1 MLWRYR
7 IQKKSALIKGGK
19 PMSENLSGSL
29 KTVNRV
35 EITTLID
42 NYVDVLLPSTDIIT
56 RPPLSIDGKVKADTF
71 LAEHGLSLLVTV
83 WQGEEKHTILF
94 DTGYTK
100 IGVLHNIEQLGLNI
114 EDIEVIVLSHG
125 HMDHTGSLNRIL
137 DKIPGTIPLVL
148 HPGAFVYPRYTR
160 QPDGSKNIWPQTLTR
175 DALAQKNVEIVESE
189 TPTLIADEMI
199 MVTGE
204 VERTTAFEKGMPNA
218 LVEKNGEIVQ
228 DPILDDQAIVMKL
241 NGKGLVVI
249 SGCAHSGIINTL
261 TFAQKTIGE
270 QSIHTVLGGFHLT
283 GPFFEK
289 IHDETIQ
296 EMKKMDPDVIMPMHC
311 TGLKAIQLFQRE
323 FPSSFVLN
331 SVGSK
336 MTLS

>member
-1 MLWRYR
+1 MN
-7 IQKKSALIKGGK
+7 
-19 PMSENLSGSL
+19 ENLSGSL
-29 KTVNRV
+29 KTVDRI

-42 NYVDVLLPSTDIIT
+42 NYVDVLLPSTDVIT

-71 LAEHGLSLLVTV
+71 LAEHGLSLLVSV

-94 DTGYTK
+94 DTGYSK
-100 IGVLHNIEQLGLNI
+100 VGVLHNLAQLGLNI

-125 HMDHTGSLNRIL
+125 HMDHTGSLNAIL

-160 QPDGSKNIWPQTLTR
+160 QPNGSKNIWPQTLTR
-175 DALAQKNVEIVESE
+175 DALAQKNVKIVESK
-189 TPTLIADEMI
+189 TPTLIADGMI

-204 VERTTAFEKGMPNA
+204 VERTTSFEKGMPNA
-218 LVEKNGEIVQ
+218 LVEKNGDIVQ
-228 DPILDDQAIVMKL
+228 DPIMDDQAIVMKL

-249 SGCAHSGIINTL
+249 SGCAHAGIVNTL
-261 TFAQKTIGE
+261 AFAQKTIGE
-270 QSIHTVLGGFHLT
+270 QGIHAVLGGFHLS

-296 EMKKMDPDVIMPMHC
+296 GIKKMDPDVIMPMHC
-311 TGLKAIQLFQRE
+311 TGLKAINRFQKE

>member
-1 MLWRYR
+1 MN
-7 IQKKSALIKGGK
+7 
-19 PMSENLSGSL
+19 ENLVGSL
-29 KTVNRV
+29 KTVDRV

-42 NYVDVLLPSTDIIT
+42 NYVDVLLPSTDVIT

-83 WQGEEKHTILF
+83 YNGEDKHTILF

-100 IGVLHNIEQLGLNI
+100 VGVPHNMEQLGLNM

-125 HMDHTGSLNRIL
+125 HMDHTGALNAIL

-148 HPGAFVYPRYTR
+148 HPGALVYPRYTR

-175 DALAQKNVEIVESE
+175 DALAKKNVEIVESE

-204 VERTTAFEKGMPNA
+204 MKRTTSFEKGMPNA

-228 DPILDDQAIVMKL
+228 DPIIDDQAIVMKL

-249 SGCAHSGIINTL
+249 SGCAHAGIVNTL
-261 TFAQKTIGE
+261 MFAQKTTGE
-270 QSIHTVLGGFHLT
+270 QKIHAVLGGFHLS

-311 TGLKAIQLFQRE
+311 TGLKAIQRFQKE
-323 FPSSFVLN
+323 FPESFVLS

-336 MTLS
+336 VVLS

>member
-1 MLWRYR
+1 MN
-7 IQKKSALIKGGK
+7 
-19 PMSENLSGSL
+19 EDLSGSL
-29 KTVNRV
+29 KTVDRI

-42 NYVDVLLPSTDIIT
+42 NYVDVLLPSTDRIT

-71 LAEHGLSLLVTV
+71 LAEHGLSLLVSV

-94 DTGYTK
+94 DTGYSK
-100 IGVLHNIEQLGLNI
+100 VGVLHNLAQLGLNI

-125 HMDHTGSLNRIL
+125 HMDHTGSLNAIL
-137 DKIPGTIPLVL
+137 DKIPGNIPLVL

-160 QPDGSKNIWPQTLTR
+160 QPNGSKNIWPQTLTR
-175 DALAQKNVEIVESE
+175 DGLAQKNVEIVESK
-189 TPTLIADEMI
+189 TPTLIADGMI

-204 VERTTAFEKGMPNA
+204 VERTTSFEKGMPNA
-218 LVEKNGEIVQ
+218 LVEKNGDIVQ
-228 DPILDDQAIVMKL
+228 DPIMDDQAIVMKL

-249 SGCAHSGIINTL
+249 SGCAHAGIVNTL
-261 TFAQKTIGE
+261 AFAQKTIGE
-270 QSIHTVLGGFHLT
+270 QSIHAVLGGFHLS

-296 EMKKMDPDVIMPMHC
+296 GIKKMDPDVIMPMHC
-311 TGLKAIQLFQRE
+311 TGLKAINRFQKE

>member
-1 MLWRYR
+1 
-7 IQKKSALIKGGK
+7 
-19 PMSENLSGSL
+19 MSENLSGSL
-29 KTVNRV
+29 KTVDRI

-42 NYVDVLLPSTDIIT
+42 NYVDVLLPSTDGIT

-71 LAEHGLSLLVTV
+71 LAEHGLSLLVSV

-94 DTGYTK
+94 DTGYSK
-100 IGVLHNIEQLGLNI
+100 VGVLHNLAQLGLNI

-125 HMDHTGSLNRIL
+125 HMDHTGSLNAIL

-160 QPDGSKNIWPQTLTR
+160 QPNGSKNIWPQTLTR
-175 DALAQKNVEIVESE
+175 DALAQKNVKIVESK
-189 TPTLIADEMI
+189 TPTLIADGMI

-204 VERTTAFEKGMPNA
+204 VERTTSFEKGMPNA
-218 LVEKNGEIVQ
+218 LVEKNGDIVQ
-228 DPILDDQAIVMKL
+228 DPIMDDQAIVMKL
-241 NGKGLVVI
+241 DGKGLVVI
-249 SGCAHSGIINTL
+249 SGCAHAGIVNTL
-261 TFAQKTIGE
+261 AFAQKTIGE
-270 QSIHTVLGGFHLT
+270 QSIHAVLGGFHLS

-296 EMKKMDPDVIMPMHC
+296 GIKKMDPDVIMPMHC
-311 TGLKAIQLFQRE
+311 TGLKAINRFQKE

>member
-1 MLWRYR
+1 MN
-7 IQKKSALIKGGK
+7 
-19 PMSENLSGSL
+19 ENLSGSL
-29 KTVNRV
+29 KTVDRV

-71 LAEHGLSLLVTV
+71 LAEHGLSLLVSV

-94 DTGYTK
+94 DTGYSK
-100 IGVLHNIEQLGLNI
+100 VGVLHNLAQLGLNI

-125 HMDHTGSLNRIL
+125 HMDHTGSLNAIL

-160 QPDGSKNIWPQTLTR
+160 QPNGSKNIWPQTLTR
-175 DALAQKNVEIVESE
+175 DALAQKNVKIVESK
-189 TPTLIADEMI
+189 TPTLIADGMI

-204 VERTTAFEKGMPNA
+204 VERTTSFEKGMPNA
-218 LVEKNGEIVQ
+218 LVEENGDIVQ
-228 DPILDDQAIVMKL
+228 DPIMDDQAIVMKL

-249 SGCAHSGIINTL
+249 SGCAHAGIVNTL
-261 TFAQKTIGE
+261 AFAQKTIGE
-270 QSIHTVLGGFHLT
+270 QGIHAVLGGFHLS

-296 EMKKMDPDVIMPMHC
+296 GIKKMDPDVIMPMHC
-311 TGLKAIQLFQRE
+311 TGLKAINRFQKE

>member
-1 MLWRYR
+1 MN
-7 IQKKSALIKGGK
+7 
-19 PMSENLSGSL
+19 ENLSGSL
-29 KTVNRV
+29 KTVDRV

-42 NYVDVLLPSTDIIT
+42 NYVDVLLPSTDVIT

-83 WQGEEKHTILF
+83 WYGEEKHTILF

-100 IGVLHNIEQLGLNI
+100 IGVLHNMEQLGLNI

-125 HMDHTGSLNRIL
+125 HMDHTGSLNAIL

-175 DALAQKNVEIVESE
+175 DALAQKNVEVVESK

-204 VERTTAFEKGMPNA
+204 VERTTSFEKGMPNA

-228 DPILDDQAIVMKL
+228 DPIMDDQAIVMKL

-249 SGCAHSGIINTL
+249 SGCAHAGIINTL
-261 TFAQKTIGE
+261 AFAQKTIGE
-270 QSIHTVLGGFHLT
+270 QSIHAVLGGFHLS

-311 TGLKAIQLFQRE
+311 TGLKAIQRFQKE

-336 MTLS
+336 VMLS

>member
-1 MLWRYR
+1 
-7 IQKKSALIKGGK
+7 
-19 PMSENLSGSL
+19 MSENLSGSL

-100 IGVLHNIEQLGLNI
+100 IGVLHNMEQLGLNI

-125 HMDHTGSLNRIL
+125 HMDHTGSLNAIL
-137 DKIPGTIPLVL
+137 DKIPGTIPLVI
-148 HPGAFVYPRYTR
+148 HPGAFAYPRYTR
-160 QPDGSKNIWPQTLTR
+160 QPDGSKNIWPQTLKR

-261 TFAQKTIGE
+261 TFARKTIGE

-311 TGLKAIQLFQRE
+311 TGLKAIQRFQRE